1 MKCRLSLVSIAVL
14 CAIGGGLD
22 GARAFVM
29 SMGAGPIAVIGPTGR
44 LGRSAVQLLSDKGV
58 ATRVLCRHEVTD
70 AAKATAGFDAPS
82 SAEVMAYLATL
93 PHVELVKGDIT
104 DAASL
109 ANLLQGCT
117 ACLVLHG
124 ATRTIRPSD
133 LLPWTDESLEAT
145 HAKQVNFEGVRNVL
159 AAARASQTCKR
170 VVRVTGKGEA
180 PWSFFSILINGVGCM
195 AKAWN
200 YGIIASLAHK
210 HTMTHTNVHTHVYT
224 HTRTWDAPK
233 YTNHSM
239 LISFTHG
246 PLIYSLPNVAR
257 ICNRH
262 TYIHRNTYIHTRKHE
277 YIHTVHI
284 YKICAYICITQIL
297 RL

>member
-1 MKCRLSLVSIAVL
+1 MKCRLSPVSIAVL

-22 GARAFVM
+22 GALAFVM
-29 SMGAGPIAVIGPTGR
+29 SMGGGPIAVIGPTGR

-82 SAEVMAYLATL
+82 SVEVMAYLATL

-200 YGIIASLAHK
+200 YGIMRLN
-210 HTMTHTNVHTHVYT
+210 MTRCLS
-224 HTRTWDAPK
+224 RT
-233 YTNHSM
+233 
-239 LISFTHG
+239 
-246 PLIYSLPNVAR
+246 
-257 ICNRH
+257 
-262 TYIHRNTYIHTRKHE
+262 
-277 YIHTVHI
+277 
-284 YKICAYICITQIL
+284 
-297 RL
+297 